1 MPTPADLAGRTQRPL
16 SARPVDTTGT
26 APAPRPAPQRVATPG
41 LPFRQQWEVG
51 IRYSSLHSTARL
63 VALTLASMADWHTGL
78 IPVDQ
83 MPGVPRLR
91 KACGLREEEA
101 VRNALNWLVRTG
113 WIERGSDVPTYPKP
127 IRLLL
132 PEGARTRPPE

>member
-1 MPTPADLAGRTQRPL
+1 MPTPTPGDLAHRPRTPL
-16 SARPVDTTGT
+16 VARPVDTSRT
-26 APAPRPAPQRVATPG
+26 APPAPRTAPPLPG
-41 LPFRQQWEVG
+41 VPFRQQWEAG

-63 VALTLASMADWHTGL
+63 VALTLASMADWRTGV
-78 IPVDQ
+78 IPEDQ

-91 KACGLREEEA
+91 KACGLREEEV

-113 WIERGSDVPTYPKP
+113 WIQRGGDAATYPKP

-132 PEGARTRPPE
+132 PANARTRSRE